1 MYYIAKTTATIHA
14 AAVAIHDAVQ
24 RGTLAIAACTQS
36 LHSKAKVAALVHND
50 TQYDKVEAKLCSAI
64 GGLEAERLALKASF
78 ERGLARLDAKV
89 LAAHDTFKQDVC
101 AVEAKLDK
109 INAL

>member
-1 MYYIAKTTATIHA
+1 MYYIAKTTAAIHV

-50 TQYDKVEAKLCSAI
+50 TQYDKAWAKLCSAI
-64 GGLEAERLALKASF
+64 GGLEDERLALKAAF
-78 ERGLARLDAKV
+78 ERNIARLDARV
-89 LAAHDTFKQDVC
+89 LAEHDTFKQAVY